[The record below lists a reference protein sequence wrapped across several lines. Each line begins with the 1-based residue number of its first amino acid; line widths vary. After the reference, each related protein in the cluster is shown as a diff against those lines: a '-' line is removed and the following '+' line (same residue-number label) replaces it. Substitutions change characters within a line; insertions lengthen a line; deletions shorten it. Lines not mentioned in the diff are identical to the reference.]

1 MGLFDILRQFTG
13 GGEEVVEETVEV
25 DQIDGQPLVE
35 RTMLIE
41 DHPDFNYKEGAEDR
55 VYEKIKRYNA
65 NPAAVTG
72 IMANM
77 LGENSDFDYQK
88 KQDKNKRGDGLGPG
102 RGLFQFDS
110 MRKNYNKYLKSK
122 QLPDSENA
130 QLYWAMD
137 QIYGDPVKSELG
149 YTRAKKLRKILEKG
163 NEEEATTAFFEIF
176 ENPSPNN
183 PKERQAKLNKR
194 LSYIDRYKN
203 KKAGGG
209 SLMER
214 NPDNNYNT
222 QRII

>member
-1 MGLFDILRQFTG
+1 MDLSQLLSGLAGLSGRNNQ
-13 GGEEVVEETVEV
+13 EVVEETVEV

-35 RTMLIE
+35 RTMLLE
-41 DHPDFNYKEGAEDR
+41 DHPDFNYMEGAEDR
-55 VYEKIKRYNA
+55 IYEKIKRYNA

-77 LGENSDFDYQK
+77 LGENDTFDYK
-88 KQDKNKRGDGLGPG
+88 RKQDGGGPG

-149 YTRAKKLRKILEKG
+149 YKRAKKLRKILEKG

-214 NPDNNYNT
+214 DPDNNYNT
-222 QRII
+222 QRMI

>member
-110 MRKNYNKYLKSK
+110 
-122 QLPDSENA
+122 
-130 QLYWAMD
+130 
-137 QIYGDPVKSELG
+137 
-149 YTRAKKLRKILEKG
+149 
-163 NEEEATTAFFEIF
+163 
-176 ENPSPNN
+176 
-183 PKERQAKLNKR
+183 
-194 LSYIDRYKN
+194 
-203 KKAGGG
+203 
-209 SLMER
+209 
-214 NPDNNYNT
+214 
-222 QRII
+222 